1 MEFGKLEAYD
11 NINFDLTETP
21 KFSLN
26 ILNNFSKQDKYL
38 YIGGTGWAMT
48 EWIGKW
54 YPKGTKSKTF
64 LKEYANQFSTIECN
78 TTFYR
83 MPDYE
88 LISNWKSKVPQDFKF
103 CIKLFNGISRF
114 SDFGESELLFD
125 HFNQYVEGLS
135 ENLGCLFLQ
144 FPNNFEFRFSR
155 RLMQWIDSKVI
166 TQKLF
171 LEFRHQS
178 WFDNFKKDS
187 KFLDF
192 LRSKKIGIV
201 ITDVSGRRD
210 VMHQY
215 LTTDTVMIRF
225 VATDHEII
233 DNKRLLDWSIKIKEW
248 FDEGLSEVYFFMHS
262 FDNNLVPK
270 LTKILIEKME
280 GYDLK
285 NKLQIPTFFGKEP
298 NQLSLF

>member
-38 YIGGTGWAMT
+38 NIGGTGWALT

-83 MPDYE
+83 MPTHD

-103 CIKLFNGISRF
+103 CIKLFNGISRS
-114 SDFGESELLFD
+114 SDFGESDQLFD
-125 HFNQYVEGLS
+125 NFVQSMERLD

-144 FPNNFEFRFSR
+144 FPNNFDYASSTKLE
-155 RLMQWIDSKVI
+155 QWLENKSLKNN
-166 TQKLF
+166 LF

-215 LTTDTVMIRF
+215 LTTNAIMIRF
-225 VATDHEII
+225 VATDNEII
-233 DNKRLLDWSIKIKEW
+233 DDIRLKDWSIK
-248 FDEGLSEVYFFMHS
+248 
-262 FDNNLVPK
+262 
-270 LTKILIEKME
+270 
-280 GYDLK
+280 
-285 NKLQIPTFFGKEP
+285 
-298 NQLSLF
+298 